1 MTKNHFFDPIATWF
15 GVGGRG
21 FQMDPRVIWA
31 GRSGRSSQICDI
43 WVLELNLRPLPNSR
57 SYLTPKRPKNRF
69 CRHLRAWV
77 TLPPQPKKPRY
88 PHGPL
93 FYLKPI
99 YQMRSTL
106 RNVKPESKELTAHH
120 RSPSD
125 WADRKNCYCS
135 MHACLQLGNF

>member
-1 MTKNHFFDPIATWF
+1 VRKNHFFDPIATWF

-43 WVLELNLRPLPNSR
+43 WVLELNLRPPPNSR

-69 CRHLRAWV
+69 CRHFRAWA

-88 PHGPL
+88 PHGPHTPPKGTQGHISGVRSAL
-93 FYLKPI
+93 MSKMRKISIVGGFWECDCRVWYI
-99 YQMRSTL
+99 YRYTDKQMHS
-106 RNVKPESKELTAHH
+106 
-120 RSPSD
+120 
-125 WADRKNCYCS
+125 Y
-135 MHACLQLGNF
+135 